1 MTRNTFMKVSITYF
15 NNRPELSYGHMYLS
29 VDNCQ
34 LELSHDMPLE
44 DAEAEMEKLKERLGA
59 EPTRSVNRYN
69 NDMIYVE
76 LYGFLD

>member
-1 MTRNTFMKVSITYF
+1 MTMNTFMKVSIIYF
-15 NNRPELSYGHMYLS
+15 SNRPELSYGHIYMS
-29 VDNCQ
+29 INSCQ
-34 LELSHDMPLE
+34 LELSHDMSLD

-69 NDMIYVE
+69 SDMHYVE